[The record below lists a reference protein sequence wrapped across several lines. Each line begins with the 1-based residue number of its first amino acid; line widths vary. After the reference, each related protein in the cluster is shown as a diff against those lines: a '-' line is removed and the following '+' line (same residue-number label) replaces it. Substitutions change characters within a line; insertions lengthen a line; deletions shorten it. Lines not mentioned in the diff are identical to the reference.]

1 MLVPT
6 PLNSGV
12 DILIPKVAVLG
23 NGIFGRRLG
32 LEGRAFM
39 PGISVP
45 IRRLQRAT
53 LPLWLC
59 EITVRRQL

>member
-12 DILIPKVAVLG
+12 DILIPKVVVLG

-39 PGISVP
+39 PGISAP
-45 IRRLQRAT
+45 IRRLHRAT

>member
-6 PLNSGV
+6 LLNSNV
-12 DILIPKVAVLG
+12 DILIPKVVVLE
-23 NGIFGRRLG
+23 NGISGRRLG

-39 PGISVP
+39 PGISAS

-59 EITVRRQL
+59 EIIVRRQL